1 MSTADN
7 ATGKITEAPRSLAGD
22 EEIRSGAAAMTE
34 SPLFTRDPD
43 HAEFKTA
50 LREMRE
56 RLDQL
61 SDNLATL
68 STQVQDLAAE
78 IRRST
83 SS

>member
-1 MSTADN
+1 MS
-7 ATGKITEAPRSLAGD
+7 
-22 EEIRSGAAAMTE
+22 E

-43 HAEFKTA
+43 HVEFKA
-50 LREMRE
+50 ELREMRE

-68 STQVQDLAAE
+68 RAEVHELAAE
-78 IRRST
+78 IRRFT